1 MQSMQQSDQA
11 VQPLTSTATIEPEVQ
26 IPRPQPNSAASHV
39 QDREQDRVQW
49 SRIWP
54 FLLLQSTCLLVFVVG
69 WSPVAVI
76 VAAALYLVRMFG
88 ITAFYHRYFSHRT
101 FRVSRAM
108 QFAGALLGA
117 SATQR
122 GPLWWAAHHR
132 KHHRFSDTIDDA
144 HSPIAHGFWWAHVG
158 WITSKRHYATDMA
171 QVPDLAKFPE
181 LRWLDRNDTVVPLCL
196 LGLCLLLGGALQLWA
211 PSLGTDAL
219 QMAVWGFSISTT
231 VLFHGTASINSL
243 AHLIGRR
250 VWPTKDKSKNSFLLA
265 LITLGEGWHNN
276 HHWAPGT
283 ARQGFRW
290 WEIDISYY
298 ALRGLAL
305 FGLVRDLTPL
315 PTRARANE
323 RRVRG

>member
-1 MQSMQQSDQA
+1 MQQSDQA
-11 VQPLTSTATIEPEVQ
+11 VHHLTSSATLEPEVE
-26 IPRPQPNSAASHV
+26 IPRPTAAIPSKS
-39 QDREQDRVQW
+39 QDDRVQW
-49 SRIWP
+49 ARIWP

-76 VAAALYLVRMFG
+76 VAVALYLVRMFG
-88 ITAFYHRYFSHRT
+88 ITAFYHRYFSHRS
-101 FRVSRAM
+101 FRVGRAM
-108 QFAGALLGA
+108 QFAGAVLGA

-132 KHHRFSDTIDDA
+132 KHHRHSDTVEDA

-158 WITSKRHYATDMA
+158 WITSKRHYATDLA

-181 LRWLDRNDTVVPLCL
+181 LRWLDRHDTAVPLAL
-196 LGLCLLLGGALQLWA
+196 LACCLLLGGALQLWA

-219 QMAVWGFSISTT
+219 QMGVWGFSISTT

-243 AHLIGRR
+243 AHLFGKR
-250 VWPTKDKSKNSFLLA
+250 VWPTKDQSKNSFLLA

-283 ARQGFRW
+283 VRQGFRW

-298 ALRGLAL
+298 ALRCLAL
-305 FGLVRDLTPL
+305 VGLVRDLTPL
-315 PTRARANE
+315 PARARANE
-323 RRVRG
+323 RRLSR